1 MKPEDLALENS
12 IFDQYARIKK
22 NFDFLCEDMLGKID
36 QNQFLDF
43 ICYFGPEVK
52 NSQQMMSMIEKDF
65 PGMNK
70 MFLNSGTLPK
80 NSLIEIEILA

>member
-36 QNQFLDF
+36 
-43 ICYFGPEVK
+43 
-52 NSQQMMSMIEKDF
+52 
-65 PGMNK
+65 
-70 MFLNSGTLPK
+70 
-80 NSLIEIEILA
+80 